1 MLNLTGVRDG
11 DGFSPP
17 PQTAQNMGT
26 FRNVIDGELR
36 ASLDRAMTGLH
47 SLYQRMKWRFQ
58 TNETRVWVKIFREEG
73 MATGD
78 RKQRTEIE
86 LISFILRTD
95 WRMSP
100 LF

>member
-1 MLNLTGVRDG
+1 MLNLMGVRDG
-11 DGFSPP
+11 DGLSPP

-26 FRNVIDGELR
+26 FRNVTDSELR

-47 SLYQRMKWRFQ
+47 SLYQRMKRRFQ

-78 RKQRTEIE
+78 RKQQPEIE